1 MPSLADSRSGS
12 CLIARACSQWK
23 PRHHHEMGEWP
34 RDARRRV
41 LGTTLAIGPAEPR
54 PALHGDLASLEVP
67 AGAVRAYRPDGV
79 RGHPKSHS
87 AGMRD
92 RVAGRFPRSRTF
104 PPHVDAPRSG
114 ATRGTGARPRSLA
127 IHLEPQARAGLGKIQ
142 APAGGVRVH
151 DRQTPPM
158 VGAACELTPAIRSNS
173 RPPPAPPGG
182 GRSLCWRKTPDSRVR

>member
-1 MPSLADSRSGS
+1 WL
-12 CLIARACSQWK
+12 ARAWSQAG
-23 PRHHHEMGEWP
+23 PRHQHGRGGWP
-34 RDARRRV
+34 RGARRRV
-41 LGTTLAIGPAEPR
+41 LGTTVAIGPAEPR

-114 ATRGTGARPRSLA
+114 APRGPGARPRSLA
-127 IHLEPQARAGLGKIQ
+127 
-142 APAGGVRVH
+142 
-151 DRQTPPM
+151 
-158 VGAACELTPAIRSNS
+158 
-173 RPPPAPPGG
+173 
-182 GRSLCWRKTPDSRVR
+182 

>member
-1 MPSLADSRSGS
+1 SPHRPVFLTGPGNVPAGSCSAVSEELPSLADSRSGS

-79 RGHPKSHS
+79 RGHPKSHY

-104 PPHVDAPRSG
+104 PP
-114 ATRGTGARPRSLA
+114 T
-127 IHLEPQARAGLGKIQ
+127 
-142 APAGGVRVH
+142 
-151 DRQTPPM
+151 
-158 VGAACELTPAIRSNS
+158 C
-173 RPPPAPPGG
+173 
-182 GRSLCWRKTPDSRVR
+182 GRSPIGRHAGYRGASTLIGYPPRTTGTCRTR